1 MFDSFD
7 YRDYTLNLKYTA
19 FKWMLDKIIQQNN
32 NNRQKIQVILLF
44 LKRILESII
53 RKFSSVTNIIMTHMT
68 FQI

>member
-1 MFDSFD
+1 MFDSID
-7 YRDYTLNLKYTA
+7 YHDYSLNLKYTA

-68 FQI
+68 F